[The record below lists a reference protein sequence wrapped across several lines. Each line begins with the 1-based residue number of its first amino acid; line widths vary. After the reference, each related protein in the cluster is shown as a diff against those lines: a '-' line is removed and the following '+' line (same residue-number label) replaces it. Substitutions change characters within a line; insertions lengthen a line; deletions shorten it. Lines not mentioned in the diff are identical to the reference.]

1 MHHNIIKEAH
11 MRIMHTLFLIVLSFI
26 FISGQSCSQSK
37 APEFNLRSADNQPV
51 TMSKLAGKL
60 VVVNFWATWCRPC
73 VVEMPGFS
81 EIYEKYKGKG
91 LEIVGVSLD
100 NDGWGKVRPF
110 LAKNKVAYPIVIGD
124 QDLYL
129 AFGGRNAIPTT
140 VFVDKKGNIIETV
153 VGMMQKDDFEKK
165 IKKLL

>member
-1 MHHNIIKEAH
+1 MHHIIMKEAS
-11 MRIMHTLFLIVLSFI
+11 MRIMQTLFLIVLSFI
-26 FISGQSCSQSK
+26 LVTGQSCSQTK
-37 APEFNLRSADNQPV
+37 APEFSLRSADDQPV
-51 TMSKLAGKL
+51 TMSKLAGKV

-81 EIYEKYKGKG
+81 EIYDKYKSKG

-100 NDGWGKVRPF
+100 SDGWGKVKPF

-140 VFVDKKGNIIETV
+140 VFVDKNGNIIETV
-153 VGMMQKDDFEKK
+153 VGMMQKQDFEKK